1 MGEGERRILFSFIAR
16 EVEDRIEEV
25 NAMKGG

>member
-1 MGEGERRILFSFIAR
+1 MGEGERRILLSFIAR
-16 EVEDRIEEV
+16 EVKDRIEEV